1 MAKKKIIITANP
13 KRRIRKFND
22 FKYRIMRIIA
32 ELHNKGFV
40 RAKDLE
46 AKLEVNVRTIERDLA
61 IMKEDHFIA
70 EDECEK
76 GKWLFDT
83 TDQCWDKVEVTDH
96 DAATLAFL
104 YKFSKVFGGEISKSV
119 LKSIDKMFYLDE
131 AEYPFFMI
139 TPRVKRPGTIMPF
152 YRELYDSI
160 QNKNK
165 INLTY
170 QSTDGDKTVK
180 ALPFSF
186 IMCDGMWY
194 LGYLLEPHGR
204 RKKEIRTLRY
214 VHIHRVEPLVDEP
227 FEKPAWVKE
236 TLKTACN
243 MWFNRDRS
251 TRVVMEVSNRIKD
264 YFKLSDYFP
273 AQRIIAEGPDSF
285 KVEAKICNH
294 NEAAPNILRFLPF
307 IKVLEPKD
315 LKDEVTRRINEY
327 LGSKK

>member
-1 MAKKKIIITANP
+1 MC
-13 KRRIRKFND
+13 
-22 FKYRIMRIIA
+22 IIA

-46 AKLEVNVRTIERDLA
+46 GKLEVNVRTIERDLA
-61 IMKEDHFIA
+61 ILKEDHFIA

-104 YKFSKVFGGEISKSV
+104 YKFSRVFGGQISKSV
-119 LKSIDKMFYLDE
+119 LKSIDKMFSVDE

-139 TPRVKRPGTIMPF
+139 TPRVKRPDTEFPF
-152 YRELYDSI
+152 YKNLYDSI

-170 QSTDGDKTVK
+170 LSGNGDKTIK
-180 ALPFSF
+180 AWPFSL

-194 LGYLLEPHGR
+194 LGYLLEPQGR
-204 RKKEIRTLRY
+204 RKQEMRTLRY
-214 VHIHRVEPLVDEP
+214 SHILEVEPLVDEN
-227 FEKPAWVKE
+227 FKKPAWVKE
-236 TLKTACN
+236 ALKTARN
-243 MWFNRDRS
+243 IWFNRDRNI
-251 TRVVMEVSNRIKD
+251 RVVMEVSNRIKD
-264 YFKLSDYFP
+264 YFELSEYFP
-273 AQRIIAEGPDSF
+273 AQKIIAEGPDSF
-285 KVEAKICNH
+285 KVEAKICVH
-294 NEAAPNILRFLPF
+294 NEAVPNILRFLPD

-315 LKDEVTRRINEY
+315 LKDEVNRRITDY
-327 LGSKK
+327 LGDKK